1 MKIKAQKILQ
11 KMSPR
16 DRRAMILGG
25 ALLGAIVLLRLTLI
39 PLWDSWSS
47 ARDRSRVYGE
57 ELVELN
63 RSLRHVLGQRERL
76 ARVYGPGVREALS
89 EEQSARMN
97 LLQSA
102 QDVFNGGGVRLTD
115 YQPQRARPIRDIPNV
130 SLVALQVRGQ
140 CQLPQLVKCLA
151 RMAQTKPLMIVQ
163 SMNIANNEKQ
173 PGQLDV
179 TLVLA
184 TLAEIKNTRTP

>member
-1 MKIKAQKILQ
+1 MKIKAQMILQ

-76 ARVYGPGVREALS
+76 ARLYGPGVREALS
-89 EEQSARMN
+89 EEQIARMN

-102 QDVFNGGGVRLTD
+102 QDVFSGGGVRLTD

-140 CQLPQLVKCLA
+140 CQLPQLAKCLA
-151 RMAQTKPLMIVQ
+151 RMARTNTLLIVQ
-163 SMNIANNEKQ
+163 SMDVANNEKQ

-184 TLAEIKNTRTP
+184 TLAEMKNTRTP